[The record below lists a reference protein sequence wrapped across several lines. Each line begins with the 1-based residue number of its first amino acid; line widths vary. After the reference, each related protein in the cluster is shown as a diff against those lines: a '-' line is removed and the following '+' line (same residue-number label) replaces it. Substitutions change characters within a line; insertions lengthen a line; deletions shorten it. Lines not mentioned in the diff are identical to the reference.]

1 MSTHDNLET
10 QVQQQAQSSQF
21 LVALLITI
29 SSGTAGIGFD
39 QILPGT
45 GWVHYTLVA
54 AMTLSVFGCLKLVW
68 GWQFAI
74 FLRLA
79 AGKPSKLAICTH
91 LLGVALTTLASLSP
105 TFIGVTFEAAALH
118 DMHHNYEIVMQK
130 ESTAKRNYK
139 AVTSIHAFIES
150 QAGTVLDLRDQE
162 EEGDFSLRSGRGPVW
177 RVYDD
182 TLRSLGQLLALID
195 SQQERYE
202 EIVANLGLTQTK
214 MRRALESDLNSKDML
229 SQYSDA
235 SRTHADSYGALL
247 ELSVVALIEVSLS
260 SFADSVVPAQKA
272 EGDAK
277 EALRLAKKHA
287 RDTASAISHY
297 VNERVIPLKPILAYQ
312 PDSPAVV
319 VWRYIDRHWS
329 QFAICASLDL
339 SLWFVLL
346 MQIAALQETR
356 ARALNNQTQP

>member
-10 QVQQQAQSSQF
+10 QVKQQAQSSQI
-21 LVALLITI
+21 LVLLLIVI
-29 SSGTAGIGFD
+29 CSATAAIGFH
-39 QILPGT
+39 QILPDT

-54 AMTLSVFGCLKLVW
+54 AMTLAVFSCLKLVW

-79 AGKPSKLAICTH
+79 ADKPSKLAICTH
-91 LLGVALTTLASLSP
+91 LFGVILTTLASLSP
-105 TFIGVTFEAAALH
+105 TFVGVTHEAAAVH
-118 DMHHNYEIVMQK
+118 DMHNNHSIVLQQ
-130 ESTAKRNYK
+130 ESIAKRNHK
-139 AVTSIHAFIES
+139 AVTSIRAFIAS
-150 QAGTVLDLRDQE
+150 QADKVEELRDQE
-162 EEGDFSLRSGRGPVW
+162 EGGDFSLRTGKGPVW

-182 TLRSLGQLLALID
+182 TLRSLAQLIALID

-202 EIVANLGLTQTK
+202 EIVADLDLTQTK
-214 MRRALESDLNSKDML
+214 MRRALESDLSSKDML

-235 SRTHADSYGALL
+235 SRTHADSYAALL

-260 SFADSVVPAQKA
+260 SFADSVVPSQKA
-272 EGDAK
+272 EGEAK

-287 RDTASAISHY
+287 RDTASVISRY

-346 MQIAALQETR
+346 MQIAAFRSSHER
-356 ARALNNQTQP
+356 AINNATQS